1 MTKDEFMSIIRG
13 PFKRATTEEH
23 IRRKDLK
30 LRRDSEDDE
39 DINRA
44 TNQDTTVRDTKK
56 ITKKDDKKPTVI
68 KRKPSD
74 EEDTRAVTKYTDA
87 EITRCKN
94 KIQDFMIKQ
103 GISMPLFYEY
113 IDKDGDKRLDIGE
126 FTTKISNV
134 GIDFTKGEAKAL
146 FHYIDAN
153 DSQEVTYREFSTGMH
168 DVNIAYI
175 IHKIRKIMKEVKLSL
190 EQLFGDY
197 DSKDKGYW
205 NMEDFKEFMDDYC
218 SDLKDFE
225 KKDILE
231 HIDQDGNH
239 KIDKGEL
246 RKTFFSSG

>member
-1 MTKDEFMSIIRG
+1 
-13 PFKRATTEEH
+13 
-23 IRRKDLK
+23 
-30 LRRDSEDDE
+30 
-39 DINRA
+39 
-44 TNQDTTVRDTKK
+44 
-56 ITKKDDKKPTVI
+56 
-68 KRKPSD
+68 
-74 EEDTRAVTKYTDA
+74 
-87 EITRCKN
+87 
-94 KIQDFMIKQ
+94 MIKE

-113 IDKDGDKRLDIGE
+113 IDKDGDKRLDIVE
-126 FTTKISNV
+126 FTAKISNV

-175 IHKIRKIMKEVKLSL
+175 IHKIRKIMKTVNLSL

-231 HIDQDGNH
+231 YIDLDGNH
-239 KIDKGEL
+239 KIDKSEL

>member
-30 LRRDSEDDE
+30 QRRDSEDDE
-39 DINRA
+39 DFKRA
-44 TNQDTTVRDTKK
+44 TNQNTTVHDTKK
-56 ITKKDDKKPTVI
+56 IVKKDDKKPVT

-87 EITRCKN
+87 EIKRCKN
-94 KIQDFMIKQ
+94 KIQDFMVKE

-134 GIDFTKGEAKAL
+134 GIDFTKDECKAL

-153 DSQEVTYREFSTGMH
+153 DSKEVTYREFSTSMH

-175 IHKIRKIMKEVKLSL
+175 IHKIRKIMKDVKLSL

-231 HIDQDGNH
+231 HIDLDGNH

-246 RKTFFSSG
+246 SKTFFSSG